1 MARRRARV
9 QSRPSEVG
17 DVMPVSARVAWSYLA
32 AVLAA
37 VGAGLVVVLSNQTLA
52 VFLCKGAG
60 SADDALASCKLGWA
74 IWAGL
79 IGFALCL
86 IPALL
91 LLKLDWWLW
100 AAMVAGLGSLIA
112 TDAITEWWWWAVA
125 AFVPALASLVSAN
138 WQRGRS
144 LRRIQLGAVLAL
156 DLAAAAALV
165 WWYANG

>member
-1 MARRRARV
+1 
-9 QSRPSEVG
+9 
-17 DVMPVSARVAWSYLA
+17 MPVSARVAWSYLA

-37 VGAGLVVVLSNQTLA
+37 VGAALVVVLSNQTLA

-60 SADDALASCKLGWA
+60 TAGDALASCKLGWA

-86 IPALL
+86 VPALL
-91 LLKLDWWLW
+91 VLKLDGWLW
-100 AAMVAGLGSLIA
+100 AAMVAGMGFLIA
-112 TDAITEWWWWAVA
+112 SDAITEWWWWGVA
-125 AFVPALASLVSAN
+125 AFVPAVASLVSAS
-138 WQRGRS
+138 WQRGTAV
-144 LRRIQLGAVLAL
+144 RRLQLAVVLVL

>member
-1 MARRRARV
+1 MTRRRARV
-9 QSRPSEVG
+9 PSRPAEAR

-37 VGAGLVVVLSNQTLA
+37 VGAALVVVLSNQTLA

-60 SADDALASCKLGWA
+60 TAGDALASCKLGWA

-86 IPALL
+86 VPALL
-91 LLKLDWWLW
+91 VLKLDGWLW
-100 AAMVAGLGSLIA
+100 AAMVAGMGFLIA
-112 TDAITEWWWWAVA
+112 SDAITEWWWWAVA
-125 AFVPALASLVSAN
+125 AFVPAVASLVSAN
-138 WQRGRS
+138 WQRGTAV
-144 LRRIQLGAVLAL
+144 RRLQLAVVLVL

>member
-1 MARRRARV
+1 
-9 QSRPSEVG
+9 
-17 DVMPVSARVAWSYLA
+17 MPVSARVAWSYLA

-37 VGAGLVVVLSNQTLA
+37 VGAALVVVLSNQTLA

-60 SADDALASCKLGWA
+60 TAGDALASCKLGWA

-86 IPALL
+86 VPALL
-91 LLKLDWWLW
+91 VLKLDGWLW
-100 AAMVAGLGSLIA
+100 AAMVAGMGFLIA
-112 TDAITEWWWWAVA
+112 SDAITEWWWWAVA
-125 AFVPALASLVSAN
+125 AFVPAVASLVSAN
-138 WQRGRS
+138 WQRGTAV
-144 LRRIQLGAVLAL
+144 RRLQLAVVLVL